1 MGLNERVAI
10 ITEENMNGL
19 LRLYG
24 EIDIDNLSR
33 IVNNHLKVAI
43 GEIEDDLSKNNPHN
57 VTKEQVD

>member
-24 EIDIDNLSR
+24 EIDIDDLSR

-43 GEIEDDLSKNNPHN
+43 GEIEDDLRKNNPHN